1 MSQINVDIIAS
12 QSTGDVTVNDPLKVD
27 VIDPS
32 TGSAVT
38 VSGVPISSP
47 NLNDVLIG
55 EGTGQNVT
63 TAFGN
68 IAIGTDALSLNTES
82 PFNIAVGTNA
92 LKNTYDPLADSN
104 VAIGHN
110 ALINNQNGNSNVA
123 IGNSALPQ
131 SVVSNNNTAIGNS
144 SGNLFNLGYNNVFL
158 GATSGPYLTT
168 GDQNIFIGV
177 FSGGILG
184 GPTYQASGNNN
195 IHIGYNTRPAS
206 NTASNAITLGNSSH
220 NVLRCAVTTITS
232 LSDERDKKDIK
243 ELGAGLDFVK
253 GLKPVEFV
261 WNDRDDEVKR
271 DIKDFG
277 FIAQDLKKSQED
289 AELADTLKLVYEENP
304 EKLEASYGKLV
315 PILVKAIQELTAK
328 VEALEAK

>member
-1 MSQINVDIIAS
+1 MSQFFVDEIGS
-12 QSTGDVTVNDPLKVD
+12 ESTGDVKMLDPLKVD

-32 TGSAVT
+32 TGST
-38 VSGVPISSP
+38 VSVNGVDISSP
-47 NLNDVLIG
+47 NTADVFIG
-55 EGTGQNVT
+55 VNPGLPIPYDQQVV
-63 TAFGN
+63 
-68 IAIGTDALSLNTES
+68 IGRESLYSNANSAL
-82 PFNIAVGTNA
+82 
-92 LKNTYDPLADSN
+92 N
-104 VAIGHN
+104 VAIGVQTMYN
-110 ALINNQNGNSNVA
+110 ADSAVNNVGIGTFALFNNNFGVDNVGVGAGALGQVSSSNQNSA
-123 IGNSALPQ
+123 IGN
-131 SVVSNNNTAIGNS
+131 N
-144 SGNLFNLGYNNVFL
+144 SGNKLLSGSENTFL
-158 GATSGPYLTT
+158 GSSSGPYFLN
-168 GDQNIFIGV
+168 GNNNIFVGSL
-177 FSGGILG
+177 SGGVLSGAPIK
-184 GPTYQASGNNN
+184 YQESGDNN
-195 IHIGYNTRPAS
+195 IHIGYNTRPAT

-220 NVLRCAVTTITS
+220 TVLRCAVTTITS